1 MITVGMD
8 LEQFLDDPFG
18 SGIQRVLQQ
27 LAAQWPDSDVRALF
41 VVPDD
46 DHYVVLNGEQASAIL
61 SLPFTVTRS
70 EVEERG
76 LAAHVHDAFG
86 SLDVSRYSSDELIET
101 LDVWCLPE
109 VSYLPSV
116 LDRFERF
123 AEQLPTVMIG
133 FDTLPMTQAE
143 NYRIPPRAA
152 ADASRYFRVLARAGG
167 ILCIS
172 DFARTSIIERLRRSP
187 ELPIAVAHPGG
198 DHVDPAKTSDTSRKP
213 GPVRFLRLGTL
224 EARKRPR
231 EVTAAFQ
238 AARREGFDIE
248 LTFVGAPSTSDLG
261 INHDIDS
268 AVAADSALR
277 WVTDASDADVRR
289 FVDEADIFLAFGV
302 EGFGIPV
309 VEAIRRGTP
318 VLFGGTQPAA
328 EALIGAGAIDLGG
341 DDVDSIAEGFRRY
354 SHLPEVQELTRSV
367 EPLRVPTWRDFAAGL
382 QDVIR
387 RVAVH

>member
-27 LAAQWPDSDVRALF
+27 LAAQWPDADVHALF

-46 DHYVVLNGEQASAIL
+46 AHFVVLNRDQASAIL
-61 SLPFTVTRS
+61 SLPFTLTRS

-76 LAAHVHDAFG
+76 LAAHVRDAFG
-86 SLDVSRYSSDELIET
+86 SLDVSRYSSGELIKT

-116 LDRFERF
+116 LARFERF
-123 AEQLPTVMIG
+123 AERMPTVMIG

-172 DFARTSIIERLRRSP
+172 DFARTSIIERLRRNP

-198 DHVDPAKTSDTSRKP
+198 DHIEPAETTDTSRKP
-213 GPVRFLRLGTL
+213 GPVRFLRLGTM

-231 EVTAAFQ
+231 EVTAAFE
-238 AARREGFDIE
+238 AARREGFDMQ
-248 LTFVGAPSTSDLG
+248 LTFVGVPSASDLS
-261 INHDIDS
+261 INDDIAA
-268 AVAADSALR
+268 AVAADNALT

-289 FVDEADIFLAFGV
+289 FIDEADIFLSFGI

-318 VLFGGTQPAA
+318 VLFGGIQPAA

-341 DDVDSIAEGFRRY
+341 DDVESIAEGFRRY
-354 SHLPEVQELTRSV
+354 SHLHEVQALTRSV
-367 EPLRVPTWRDFAAGL
+367 EPLQVPTWRDFAIGL
-382 QDVIR
+382 QDIIR
-387 RVAVH
+387 RVAAH